1 MAKIP
6 VPEDADPHTWVSAWA
21 DALPGLKAPGPPT
34 PTQAE
39 QAVPAADVDRW
50 RLDAVWPRLS
60 VADRARLADLAE
72 RLAQPEPRTRR

>member
-1 MAKIP
+1 
-6 VPEDADPHTWVSAWA
+6 
-21 DALPGLKAPGPPT
+21 
-34 PTQAE
+34 
-39 QAVPAADVDRW
+39 VDRW